1 MTGAMAKEGS
11 SEFDKEIAEDLAIQ
25 VMRKKLHDKW
35 FQGRL
40 KAKSIHLPFKE
51 AVKWARAMGRWDSE
65 EEWWEWIEM
74 GEGKNPYIP
83 SNPEKY
89 YGERGQWRGWDYWLG
104 VNKYAP
110 KKGGDADGEGK

>member
-74 GEGKNPYIP
+74 GEGKNP
-83 SNPEKY
+83 
-89 YGERGQWRGWDYWLG
+89 
-104 VNKYAP
+104 
-110 KKGGDADGEGK
+110 